1 MDAFSLSS
9 SHEQSLIEENQSS
22 VDQSGSNQ
30 TSNDKKYEVEVNNEE
45 KQKKEEELHKKS
57 LFLYV
62 FILR

>member
-1 MDAFSLSS
+1 MFTIGGATRSS
-9 SHEQSLIEENQSS
+9 GKNRNVENF
-22 VDQSGSNQ
+22 
-30 TSNDKKYEVEVNNEE
+30 EVEVNNEE